1 MMKYMLIQLFQ
12 DIWEVDMIF
21 ILMANLNLLE

>member
-12 DIWEVDMIF
+12 DIWEVDMIY